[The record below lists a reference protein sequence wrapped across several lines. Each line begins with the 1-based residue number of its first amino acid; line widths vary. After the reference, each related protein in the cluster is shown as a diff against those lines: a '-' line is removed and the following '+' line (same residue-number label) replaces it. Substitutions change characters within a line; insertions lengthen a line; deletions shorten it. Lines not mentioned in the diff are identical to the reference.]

1 MPLTISEGKSL
12 SATSA
17 GASPAISA
25 NDAAPKILLKLG
37 TDATVPSRARYRVF
51 PWVWEATNVLLLL
64 SLALVCYS
72 VAWEESTR
80 VYLKGFSDAVVP
92 VPASPIDKVESI
104 LTWMSNGPHR
114 PSAGTTEVNHR
125 DPEETLNYHDLLR
138 VCGTA
143 TNAFINVARSSGL
156 SARRLLLTDHWG
168 QVWHVVAEV
177 QVDGRWIV
185 VDPAFRTIMRD
196 SSGNLL
202 SRDQMRVPAN
212 LAAATSNIPGYDLTY
227 YRYDRTERIR
237 LAKIP
242 LIGNMLRPLASYWPT
257 WSDSLF
263 WTMLVER
270 ESFGFMILSFIIF
283 VSLLFFRV
291 ALRWYAEK
299 RLGLRTS
306 RMRTHL
312 ARIGAAWLEGSS
324 DTPVQN

>member
-1 MPLTISEGKSL
+1 MSSR
-12 SATSA
+12 S
-17 GASPAISA
+17 
-25 NDAAPKILLKLG
+25 
-37 TDATVPSRARYRVF
+37 PSRVF
-51 PWVWEATNVLLLL
+51 SWVWETTNVLLLL
-64 SLALVCYS
+64 AMLMVCYS
-72 VAWEESTR
+72 VGWEESTR
-80 VYLKGFSDAVVP
+80 VYLRGFSDAMVP
-92 VPASPIDKVESI
+92 VPASPIEKVESI
-104 LTWMSNGPHR
+104 LAWMNNGPHR
-114 PSAGTTEVNHR
+114 PSAGSLEVNHR

-168 QVWHVVAEV
+168 LVQHVVAEV
-177 QVDGRWIV
+177 QVDGKWIV

-202 SRDQMRVPAN
+202 SRNELRDPAN
-212 LAAATSNIPGYDLTY
+212 LAAATKSIPDYDLSV

-237 LAKIP
+237 LAKLP
-242 LIGNMLRPLASYWPT
+242 LIGNLLRRLASYWPT

-270 ESFGFMILSFIIF
+270 ESFGMMILSFIVF

-291 ALRWYAEK
+291 ALRWYAEN
-299 RLGLRTS
+299 RLGVRTS

-312 ARIGAAWLEGSS
+312 ARIGTAWLKRSEA
-324 DTPVQN
+324 PIRN